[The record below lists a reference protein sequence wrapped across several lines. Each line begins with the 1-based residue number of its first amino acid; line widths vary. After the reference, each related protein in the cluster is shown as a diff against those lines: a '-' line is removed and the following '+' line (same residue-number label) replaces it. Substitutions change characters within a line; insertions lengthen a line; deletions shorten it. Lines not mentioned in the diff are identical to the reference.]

1 MTDRSNYLTTP
12 QKRWN
17 VEAEIMPKRG
27 VNDPQGDAVLSGL
40 KLLGFEGTGRVR
52 VGKLI
57 RFDLTAESEAAARA
71 TGREMCERLLANPVI
86 EEFELTVHAAD
97 QE

>member
-1 MTDRSNYLTTP
+1 MVTP
-12 QKRWN
+12 RERWI

-40 KLLGFEGTGRVR
+40 RSLGFAEADRVR

-57 RFDLTAESEAAARA
+57 RLSILADSEDEARSA
-71 TGREMCERLLANPVI
+71 GRRMCEKLLANPVI
-86 EEFELTVHAAD
+86 EEFELTVQPD
-97 QE
+97 RPR

>member
-1 MTDRSNYLTTP
+1 MSTEIRS
-12 QKRWN
+12 WI

-40 KLLGFEGTGRVR
+40 KLLGFTSSNRVR

-57 RFDLTAESEAAARA
+57 RIHIAADSEAAARA
-71 TGREMCERLLANPVI
+71 QGREMCERLLANPVI
-86 EEFELTVHAAD
+86 EEFELTVAAA
-97 QE
+97 EE